1 MRVPAI
7 RLILV
12 VCGIAGMSC
21 YPDQIITSV
30 TQLASVTTLVD
41 SQSPSLQTARTFAL
55 PDTVVHARRDTTV
68 AFIGHVGDAQ
78 ILASVRQ
85 NLTAIGWQELTKVP
99 PEVPDVVVLTVVFET
114 TNTGVAYSNWWGGWG
129 WWPGWPGYGPD
140 WAWGYPGNAVTFTYE
155 TGTLAIV
162 MLDTRHGD
170 TSKRR
175 VPILWAGAV
184 NGVLTQSS
192 LQGALTGIDQM
203 FTQSPY
209 LERQ

>member
-12 VCGIAGMSC
+12 LCGVAVASC
-21 YPDQIITSV
+21 YPDQIVTSV

-41 SQSPSLQTARTFAL
+41 SQSPSLHQARTFAL
-55 PDTVVHARRDTTV
+55 PDTVVHAKRDTG
-68 AFIGHVGDAQ
+68 AGLIGHQGDAQ
-78 ILASVRQ
+78 ILANIRQ
-85 NLTAIGWQELTKVP
+85 NLTAMGWQELTDVP

-114 TNTGVAYSNWWGGWG
+114 SNTGVAYTNWWGGWG

-140 WAWGYPGNAVTFTYE
+140 WGWGYPGNAVTFTYE
-155 TGTLAIV
+155 TGTLAVV

-170 TSKRR
+170 TSKHR

-192 LQGALTGIDQM
+192 LQGALTGLNQA
-203 FTQSPY
+203 FAQSPY
-209 LERQ
+209 LVRQ